1 MREFLDHRKVRQR
14 TRVELLIARPG
25 APAPPLTLSRSSTT
39 VPAQSATTTP
49 GFVPMGEAISNPTI
63 CTLCP
68 TGTRRSDGDNSLE
81 DNETWLTIRPDITS
95 LVTDTVL
102 SQLLGD
108 DNKPASNDDA
118 EDDKEEDQQ

>member
-1 MREFLDHRKVRQR
+1 MRQLR
-14 TRVELLIARPG
+14 LI
-25 APAPPLTLSRSSTT
+25 
-39 VPAQSATTTP
+39 
-49 GFVPMGEAISNPTI
+49 
-63 CTLCP
+63 
-68 TGTRRSDGDNSLE
+68 RSDGDNSLE